1 MLHLQAVQRARPRRA
16 EVELARLRFRERHEF
31 GDAVGRHA
39 RIGDKDAG
47 HVRDLGDRRE
57 VLLRVD
63 RQVRKDRGIDRDR
76 ADVAEIDRVTV
87 GGRLGGELHADIAR
101 RAGAVVDDD
110 LLAEEFG
117 ELRRNDPRHEIRGA
131 ARSEG
136 NDHPHRPIR
145 IACLPE
151 CKSGA
156 QRQRKHQPRAQL
168 FHDSSL
174 QDSLVSTLPP
184 SGAASRRAR
193 RAGARSRA

>member
-1 MLHLQAVQRARPRRA
+1 MKCSISK
-16 EVELARLRFRERHEF
+16 RFSVLDPGEPKLSSPGF
-31 GDAVGRHA
+31 DFASATNSATLFA

-131 ARSEG
+131 ARGEG
-136 NDHPHRPIR
+136 NDHPDRPIR
-145 IACLPE
+145 VACLPE
-151 CKSGA
+151 CKRGT
-156 QRQRKHQPRAQL
+156 QRQREHHPHAQL
-168 FHDSSL
+168 FHDSSPR
-174 QDSLVSTLPP
+174 V
-184 SGAASRRAR
+184 
-193 RAGARSRA
+193 SRAF